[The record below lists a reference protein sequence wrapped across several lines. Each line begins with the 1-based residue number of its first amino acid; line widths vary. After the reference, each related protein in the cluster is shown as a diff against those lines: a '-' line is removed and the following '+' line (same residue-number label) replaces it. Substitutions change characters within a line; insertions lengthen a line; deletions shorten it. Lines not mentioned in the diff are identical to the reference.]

1 MTLPRVL
8 RIARSDLQDAFVLIH
23 VVNNGPDTLDLALTA
38 TEGECPYVTSVR
50 QSRIRDLRVKNYQGS
65 EEEWIWIISRVL
77 GQPIDSDELTSVV
90 IETSASISGSGDERE
105 MIITIRNR
113 VQSITQRLGTLVLK
127 QDEEQAIELFEWS
140 AVAVSRADELEQ
152 QVTTLSGRYRVAE
165 DTIKKLRGQLEEL
178 LRAKNHHETQLVAN
192 FAQLLNEKKLKIRN
206 QQRLLASATDCI
218 LGHRPATKIIVLVPV
233 SEIQA
238 AAGNLANAT
247 EIHHAEKRPALE
259 IEQMDEESDQGFE
272 TMEVDETR
280 VDAGSQLEEDTD
292 QATEE
297 DSDHEERSSLQPH
310 VMKPMAPIEALTQQN
325 SARVAPPLR
334 ELPFARREQ
343 PKEDAEETAG
353 ETDDD
358 EL

>member
-23 VVNNGPDTLDLALTA
+23 VVKNGPDTLDLALTA

-50 QSRIRDLRVKNYQGS
+50 KSCIRDLRVKNYQGS
-65 EEEWIWIISRVL
+65 EEEWIRIISHVL

-127 QDEEQAIELFEWS
+127 KDEEQAIELFEWS

-152 QVTTLSGRYRVAE
+152 QVTTLSGHYRVAE
-165 DTIKKLRGQLEEL
+165 DTIKKLNEQLEEL

-192 FAQLLNEKKLKIRN
+192 FAQLLNEKKLKVRN
-206 QQRLLASATDCI
+206 QQRLLASATVD
-218 LGHRPATKIIVLVPV
+218 LAKV

-238 AAGNLANAT
+238 AAGNLAHAT
-247 EIHHAEKRPALE
+247 EIHHAGKRPALE
-259 IEQMDEESDQGFE
+259 MEQTDEESDQGFE
-272 TMEVDETR
+272 QMEVDETR
-280 VDAGSQLEEDTD
+280 VGDGSQLEEDTD

-297 DSDHEERSSLQPH
+297 DSDHEERLSPQLH
-310 VMKPMAPIEALTQQN
+310 LMKPMAQIEALTQQN
-325 SARVAPPLR
+325 SARTAPPLR
-334 ELPFARREQ
+334 ELPFVRREQ

-353 ETDDD
+353 ATDDD